1 MQDADIIA
9 LYFARSEQAIAETN
23 AKYGAYLN
31 CVAYN
36 VLRNHSDTEEI
47 VEDTYMAAWSTMP
60 PEWPDKLKHF
70 LSRIT
75 RNLSFKRLEY
85 NSAAKRASGTQVLL
99 EELEEC
105 LPGSHSLEDDM
116 DARQI
121 SELLNLFLSELPKSD
136 VQLFVSR
143 YYYAMTLQEISRK
156 YAIPIRK
163 VQYRLSMMR
172 SGLRA
177 LLEKEGIVL

>member
-9 LYFARSEQAIAETN
+9 LYFARSEQAITETN
-23 AKYGAYLN
+23 EKYGAYLN

-36 VLRNHSDTEEI
+36 ILRDHSDTEEI
-47 VEDTYMAAWSTMP
+47 VEDTYMAAWKAMP

-85 NSAAKRASGTQVLL
+85 NSAAKRASGTRVLL

-105 LPGSHSLEDDM
+105 LPSSHSLEDDM
-116 DARQI
+116 DAHLI
-121 SELLNLFLSELPKSD
+121 SELLNQFLSELSTSD
-136 VQLFVSR
+136 VQLFVCR
-143 YYYAMTLQEISRK
+143 YFYAMTLQEISSK
-156 YAIPIRK
+156 YTIPMRK

-172 SGLRA
+172 SELRV
-177 LLEKEGIVL
+177 LLEKEGIAL